1 VVATGSVQSVRSS
14 SFTAEC
20 AGCGWAANDAEPTT
34 DGDTEYFG
42 GAENTTSR
50 ALRIAIGATY
60 GHDLR
65 ERVDSV
71 GDTPAATRFRRPLPK
86 KLAEDIL
93 EEEAVSELRDWE
105 LRGRIASELDR
116 AEPAGQFN
124 WLHLRDIYETV
135 VNPEDV
141 TDLEE
146 VAVEDRGGPAQLS
159 RTIVGPGDQR

>member
-1 VVATGSVQSVRSS
+1 
-14 SFTAEC
+14 
-20 AGCGWAANDAEPTT
+20 
-34 DGDTEYFG
+34 
-42 GAENTTSR
+42 
-50 ALRIAIGATY
+50 
-60 GHDLR
+60 
-65 ERVDSV
+65 VDSV